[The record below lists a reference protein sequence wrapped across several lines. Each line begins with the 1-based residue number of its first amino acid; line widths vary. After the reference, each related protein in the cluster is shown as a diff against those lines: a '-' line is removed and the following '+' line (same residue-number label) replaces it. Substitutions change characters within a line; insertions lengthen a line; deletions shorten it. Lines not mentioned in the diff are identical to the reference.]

1 MDCRNFQKSLEDYL
15 DGGLD
20 FAGRFGVER
29 HAEQCLVCGKK
40 LADARRLQQLTASLA
55 RVKAPVD
62 FEARLCQEIARRKS
76 HGFFA
81 RLRDSLT
88 CGFDW
93 FTWPAALSWTRL
105 ASVATIC
112 VVLGFGI
119 SLYRYLNQETPSLSA
134 SSPVAPVVNVPAAV
148 AQIVVAEQAEQMTEQ
163 PETVVS
169 AETAAPVILPASP
182 VVPVAEVVNPPEPG
196 NTLSALQALQ
206 AMVTEN
212 SELSPELSGPRNR
225 PRAEAVNLMLLGPD
239 YRTAPERLP
248 QRIYYRYGPPSE
260 EHFIMNVSH

>member
-1 MDCRNFQKSLEDYL
+1 MDCRNFHKSLEDYL

-40 LADARRLQQLTASLA
+40 LADARKLQQMTASLA

-62 FEARLCQEIARRKS
+62 FEAQLCREIARRKS

-81 RLRDSLT
+81 RLRESLT
-88 CGFDW
+88 YDFA
-93 FTWPAALSWTRL
+93 WPEALSWPRL

-119 SLYRYLNQETPSLSA
+119 SLYRYLNQETPLLSA
-134 SSPVAPVVNVPAAV
+134 SSPVAPIVNVP
-148 AQIVVAEQAEQMTEQ
+148 VVAEQVDQIMTEQ

-169 AETAAPVILPASP
+169 AETTVPVILPTLPTSP
-182 VVPVAEVVNPPEPG
+182 VVPVVEVTNPLEPV
-196 NTLSALQALQ
+196 SALQ
-206 AMVTEN
+206 AMVTEDF
-212 SELSPELSGPRNR
+212 ELSPELSGPKNH